1 MNKQNNQNNK
11 PGFRPTP
18 TQVADSLKILTG
30 VKTNSTIRALEEEE
44 GELEEKEGVVVSIQT
59 DKINGAGWTV
69 KDDKGELYV
78 CSCAS
83 NMYDLPETQEHDGF
97 LYPSDNVKVIFEIN
111 PVLQLNRIIE
121 VT

>member
-30 VKTNSTIRALEEEE
+30 VKTNSTIRDLEEEE

-59 DKINGAGWTV
+59 DKINGTGWTV
-69 KDDKGELYV
+69 KDDKGELYKGLGTEGIFILGI
-78 CSCAS
+78 ATEP
-83 NMYDLPETQEHDGF
+83 DKDG
-97 LYPSDNVKVIFEIN
+97 KVTIMIK
-111 PVLQLNRIIE
+111 
-121 VT
+121 